1 MTKLSRSVLKEIVKE
16 CIVEIFQESFFHDN
30 PIMMEEKKPRNTRQK
45 RPNVSNSRR
54 VSNNSNRSSLDTV
67 SFGSRQEISENRSFD
82 KKIDSIT
89 SNMTSDPVFADIFKD
104 TARTTL
110 QSQISAESGRGSSYV
125 AKPGADKASILASQ
139 SDPSELFSE
148 SANKWAALAFAD
160 SINKWEKNTSC

>member
-67 SFGSRQEISENRSFD
+67 SFGSRQEISEN
-82 KKIDSIT
+82 
-89 SNMTSDPVFADIFKD
+89 FADM
-104 TARTTL
+104 
-110 QSQISAESGRGSSYV
+110 SENSSEM
-125 AKPGADKASILASQ
+125 
-139 SDPSELFSE
+139 SENFSE
-148 SANKWAALAFAD
+148 IS
-160 SINKWEKNTSC
+160 EKLSEKYQNFLDLS